1 MNMKTDQIFDQ
12 LQHQLELRDNAESQI
27 GPVVLKQKNLLSP
40 NKLLHE
46 LRVHQIELEMQNEEL
61 RRAQREL
68 EAARD
73 RYADLYDFSPVG
85 YFTITWGGV
94 ILECNLTGTN
104 LLGVARAKL
113 INRLFAQFMGDEEKD
128 RWHRFFC
135 QARQNAEKQSCE
147 TLIHR
152 ADGSTFHA
160 QVDCLRVELDGE
172 LPIFRIALIDISA
185 LKQAEQ
191 CLRVA
196 AAAFET
202 QEAIVITDAN
212 KTILRANKAFSR
224 LTGYGSKEIIG
235 QTPSFFQSG
244 GNNWHDES
252 LPDVLWTAI
261 VRDGYWQGEA
271 CERRKNGE
279 IFPISLSVSQVLGA
293 EGRISHYVICF
304 SDISLQKEAE
314 KVLLNQKASLERQI
328 KIMHSDLGKA
338 NKEASEIN
346 TALQVMLKQQQA
358 ELSKAQFSL
367 SQEAERTVLPFLK
380 KLKEHTRDKNEIR
393 LIGIL
398 EVNLKHL
405 LDSYGVSESLPAAYM
420 KLTPVEIQVASMIR
434 QAMPTKVIASM
445 LKLSPGTVNIHR
457 KHIRK
462 KLGLNSRSLNLTGYL
477 MSLYDD
483 NTAADQ
489 SICSEN

>member
-1 MNMKTDQIFDQ
+1 MNMKTEQIFDQ
-12 LQHQLELRDNAESQI
+12 LHRQLEFREKAEASI
-27 GPVVLKQKNLLSP
+27 AHVETKEWTSLSP
-40 NKLLHE
+40 TELLHE

-61 RRAQREL
+61 RRAQQEL

-73 RYADLYDFSPVG
+73 RYADLYDFAPVG

-104 LLGVARAKL
+104 LLGVPRAKL
-113 INRLFAQFMGDEEKD
+113 INRLLAQFMGDEEKD

-135 QARQNAEKQSCE
+135 QVRQNAEKQSCE
-147 TLIHR
+147 TLIR
-152 ADGSTFHA
+152 RSDGSSFHA
-160 QVDCLRVELDGE
+160 HVDCLRVELDGE
-172 LPIFRIALIDISA
+172 LPIFRIALVDITA

-202 QEAIVITDAN
+202 QEAILITDAN
-212 KTILRANKAFSR
+212 KIILRANKAFGR
-224 LTGYGSKEIIG
+224 ITGYCTKEIIG
-235 QTPSFFQSG
+235 QTPSFFQCDR
-244 GNNWHDES
+244 NLHDDS
-252 LPDVLWTAI
+252 LPEMLWTSI

-279 IFPISLSVSQVLGA
+279 IFPVSLSVSQVLGTD
-293 EGRISHYVICF
+293 GRISHYVICF
-304 SDISLQKEAE
+304 SDITLQKEAE
-314 KVLLNQKASLERQI
+314 KILLNQKTSLERQI

-338 NKEASEIN
+338 NQETSEIN

-445 LKLSPGTVNIHR
+445 LKLAPGTVNIHR

-477 MSLYDD
+477 MSLYDEHPIGEHNLCD
-483 NTAADQ
+483 ED
-489 SICSEN
+489 

>member
-1 MNMKTDQIFDQ
+1 MTVKTDELFNQ
-12 LQHQLELRDNAESQI
+12 LDKELRVKAESQLV
-27 GPVVLKQKNLLSP
+27 PHERRATVFLSTDR
-40 NKLLHE
+40 LLHE

-61 RRAQREL
+61 RRTQVEL
-68 EAARD
+68 EASRD
-73 RYADLYDFSPVG
+73 RYADLYDFAPVG

-94 ILECNLTGTN
+94 IIECNLATAN
-104 LLGVARAKL
+104 LLGCERSKL
-113 INRLFAQFMGDEEKD
+113 INRLFSQYIVDEEKD
-128 RWHRFFC
+128 NWHRFCF
-135 QARQNAEKQSCE
+135 QARQNDEKQSCE
-147 TLIHR
+147 MLVQR
-152 ADGSTFHA
+152 ADGSLFHA
-160 QVDCLRVELDGE
+160 HFDCLRVDTAGE
-172 LPIFRIALIDISA
+172 LPVFRYTLIDITD
-185 LKQAEQ
+185 LKKAEQ
-191 CLRVA
+191 NLRIA

-202 QEAIVITDAN
+202 QEAILVTDAD
-212 KTILRANKAFSR
+212 KAILRSNKAFTR
-224 LTGYGSKEIIG
+224 ITGYNSKEIIG
-235 QTPSFFQSG
+235 QTPSFFQCG
-244 GNNWHDES
+244 MHDEAF
-252 LPDVLWTAI
+252 LENMWTSI

-279 IFPISLSVSQVLGA
+279 VFPVLLNITQVTGA

-304 SDISLQKEAE
+304 TDITVQKEAE
-314 KVLLNQKASLERQI
+314 RVLMQKGTLLENQI
-328 KIMHSDLGKA
+328 KNMRSDLGRA
-338 NKEASEIN
+338 YQETSEIN

-405 LDSYGVSESLPAAYM
+405 LDSYGVAESLPAAYM

-434 QAMPTKVIASM
+434 QAMPTKVIAST

-477 MSLYDD
+477 MSLHED
-483 NTAADQ
+483 NPLSDQ
-489 SICSEN
+489 STA

>member
-1 MNMKTDQIFDQ
+1 MNMKTDLLFDQ
-12 LQHQLELRDNAESQI
+12 LQRQLELREKAEAQI
-27 GPVVLKQKNLLSP
+27 VQVAVKDREVQSP
-40 NKLLHE
+40 DKLLHE

-61 RRAQREL
+61 RRMQSEL
-68 EAARD
+68 IASRD
-73 RYADLYDFSPVG
+73 RYADLYDFAPVS

-94 ILECNLTGTN
+94 ILECNLTGAK
-104 LLGVARAKL
+104 LLDTPRKKL
-113 INRLFAQFMGDEEKD
+113 INRLFAQFIADEEKD

-135 QARQNAEKQSCE
+135 QARQNADKQSCE
-147 TLIHR
+147 TQIRR
-152 ADGSTFHA
+152 ADGSVFHA
-160 QVDCLRVELDGE
+160 QVDCLRIEIDGE
-172 LPIFRIALIDISA
+172 LPIFRLALSDISS

-202 QEAIVITDAN
+202 QEAILITDAD
-212 KTILRANKAFSR
+212 KAILRSNKAFSR
-224 LTGYGSKEIIG
+224 ITGYSAKEIAG
-235 QTPSFFQSG
+235 QTPSFFQCGMQDDSFA
-244 GNNWHDES
+244 ES
-252 LPDVLWTAI
+252 LWTCM

-279 IFPISLSVSQVLGA
+279 VFPVSLSITQVQGP

-304 SDISLQKEAE
+304 SDITLQKEAE
-314 KVLLNQKASLERQI
+314 KVLLNKKASLEKQI

-338 NKEASEIN
+338 NKETSEMN

-477 MSLYDD
+477 MSLHEEIPH
-483 NTAADQ
+483 ADQ
-489 SICSEN
+489 SLLLEEN

>member
-1 MNMKTDQIFDQ
+1 MNMKTDQLFEQ
-12 LQHQLELRDNAESQI
+12 LQRQLELRDKAEAQVALVEVNDREFQ
-27 GPVVLKQKNLLSP
+27 GPD
-40 NKLLHE
+40 KLLHE

-61 RRAQREL
+61 RRIQAEL
-68 EAARD
+68 IASRD
-73 RYADLYDFSPVG
+73 RYADLYDFAPVG

-94 ILECNLTGTN
+94 ILECNLTGAK
-104 LLGVARAKL
+104 LFDVPRKKL
-113 INRLFAQFMGDEEKD
+113 INRLFAQFIADQEKD
-128 RWHRFFC
+128 AWHRFFC
-135 QARQNAEKQSCE
+135 LARQSADKQSFE
-147 TLIHR
+147 TQIR
-152 ADGSTFHA
+152 RTDDSSFYA
-160 QVDCLRVELDGE
+160 QIDCLRIELDGE
-172 LPIFRIALIDISA
+172 LPIFRLALSDISS

-202 QEAIVITDAN
+202 QEAILITDAD
-212 KTILRANKAFSR
+212 KTILRSNKAFSR
-224 LTGYGSKEIIG
+224 ITGYSAKEIVG
-235 QTPSFFQSG
+235 QTPSFFQCDVQ
-244 GNNWHDES
+244 DES
-252 LPDVLWTAI
+252 FAESLWTAM

-279 IFPISLSVSQVLGA
+279 VFPVSLSITQVLGA
-293 EGRISHYVICF
+293 KGRISHYVICF
-304 SDISLQKEAE
+304 SDISVQKEAE
-314 KVLLNQKASLERQI
+314 KVLLNKKASLEKQI

-338 NKEASEIN
+338 NKETSEIH

-405 LDSYGVSESLPAAYM
+405 LESYGVSESLPAAYM

-477 MSLYDD
+477 MSLHEEVPL
-483 NTAADQ
+483 ADQ
-489 SICSEN
+489 NILSEN